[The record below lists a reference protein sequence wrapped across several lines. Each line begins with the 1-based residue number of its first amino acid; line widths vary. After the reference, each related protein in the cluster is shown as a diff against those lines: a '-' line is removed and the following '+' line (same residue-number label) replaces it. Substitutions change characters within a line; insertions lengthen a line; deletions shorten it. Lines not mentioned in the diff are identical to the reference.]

1 MKKAF
6 VKAFVGFF
14 SMTPM
19 IIAVV
24 AIVGLMQVYVT
35 PEMLTTFFGHGDIL
49 DLLSGTLAGGIS
61 VGQGII
67 SYVIADELM
76 EQGISLYAISGFILA
91 WVTLGL
97 LQLPAEASVFGIR
110 FTVYRNLFALISTI
124 LIAYLSVITLGLF
137 S

>member
-6 VKAFVGFF
+6 VKAFVGFL

-35 PEMLTTFFGHGDIL
+35 PKMLSALFGHGDIL

-67 SYVIADELM
+67 SYVIAGELM
-76 EQGISLYAISGFILA
+76 AQGVSLYALSAFILS
-91 WVTLGL
+91 WVTIGL
-97 LQLPAEASVFGIR
+97 VQLPAEASVFGIR
-110 FTVYRNLFALISTI
+110 FTVYRNLFALVSTI